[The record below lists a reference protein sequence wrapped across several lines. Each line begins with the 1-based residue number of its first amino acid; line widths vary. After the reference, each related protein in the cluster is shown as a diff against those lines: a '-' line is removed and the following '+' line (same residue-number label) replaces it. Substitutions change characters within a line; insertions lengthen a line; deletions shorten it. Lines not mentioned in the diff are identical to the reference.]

1 MTTEAPLED
10 TLYEGAPSLV
20 PGLGSLVLAI
30 LTVGLAL
37 IYFWARRG
45 GTTYRVT
52 SQRIVVESGLFSKK
66 LEQVDLYRV
75 NDFTV
80 ERTFSQRVMGTGNLT
95 MTTFDKS
102 TPIVNLVDLKTDVVA
117 LYERTRRAVEAAK
130 EMRRVRMLDVEQ
142 A

>member
-1 MTTEAPLED
+1 MTTTPAHEE
-10 TLYEGAPSLV
+10 TLYEGAPSLI
-20 PGLGSLVLAI
+20 PGLGSLALAVLT
-30 LTVGLAL
+30 LGLAL
-37 IYFWARRG
+37 IYLWARRG

-52 SQRIVVESGLFSKK
+52 SQRIVVESGLFSRK

-80 ERTFSQRVMGTGNLT
+80 ERPFSQRVMGTGNLT

-117 LYERTRRAVEAAK
+117 LYEKTRAAVEAAK
-130 EMRRVRMLDVEQ
+130 ESRRVRMLDVEQ
-142 A
+142 T

>member
-30 LTVGLAL
+30 LTLGIAL

-80 ERTFSQRVMGTGNLT
+80 ERPFSQRVMGTGNLT
-95 MTTFDKS
+95 MS
-102 TPIVNLVDLKTDVVA
+102 TSPLRLSS
-117 LYERTRRAVEAAK
+117 
-130 EMRRVRMLDVEQ
+130 
-142 A
+142 